1 MAATHAPDIDLHDDP
16 DAHTARIRLY
26 VFVALFLAVLTGIE
40 VATFYVPDLF
50 PMGGKGGVG
59 LTVILMV
66 LMAVKFWTVAY
77 FFMHLKFDKRML
89 TTIFYTGLGLA
100 VIIYLAI
107 LVMFR
112 FFGPPESHM
121 IKT

>member
-1 MAATHAPDIDLHDDP
+1 M
-16 DAHTARIRLY
+16 
-26 VFVALFLAVLTGIE
+26 
-40 VATFYVPDLF
+40 PDLF

-107 LVMFR
+107 LTMFR
-112 FFGPPESHM
+112 FFGDPKDHQ
-121 IKT
+121 ITH

>member
-1 MAATHAPDIDLHDDP
+1 
-16 DAHTARIRLY
+16 
-26 VFVALFLAVLTGIE
+26 
-40 VATFYVPDLF
+40 
-50 PMGGKGGVG
+50 
-59 LTVILMV
+59 MV

-107 LVMFR
+107 LVMFQ
-112 FFGPPESHM
+112 FSAPQA
-121 IKT
+121 T